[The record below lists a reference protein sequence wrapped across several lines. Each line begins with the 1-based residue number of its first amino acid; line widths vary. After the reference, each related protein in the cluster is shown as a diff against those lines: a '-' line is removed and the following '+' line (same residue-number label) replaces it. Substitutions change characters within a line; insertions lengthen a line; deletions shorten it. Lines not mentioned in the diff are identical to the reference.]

1 MFHDQGGTMQ
11 GGRYIG
17 VHHGVKKLVSGKAS
31 PTLLTIIE
39 GEEVRN
45 YELATENE
53 ELDFVRGLFPTSYR
67 KADEGENLSVFAPH
81 HIKQRGD
88 ERIKVPAGYEGIHLG
103 DTVAMMLGGSGDAFA
118 EALARKAEEVGANF
132 YRIAPFRLKEYR
144 ERYLYNKDVQ
154 ESLVLAELV
163 SHSPDLFQ
171 RITSRDI
178 DLITVREIYRRRMN
192 AMKDRMAAAHRLRQL
207 AIGQS
212 FRDAGLSPESTV
224 EIAFERLKTT
234 DPSFLA
240 IQEDEK
246 RLVKE
251 LDEAVKKL
259 DIWPLFEQIEGV
271 GPSIA
276 ARLISAII
284 DVKRF
289 DSAAK
294 LKRYCGVAVID
305 GKFMRRRSGE
315 TCGYSN
321 DARQA
326 LYLLAEQF
334 NRRPDS
340 EWGKKLRQYKTNLR
354 TAHPEVEIGENG
366 KKRYTDAHI
375 HKMGLWRTAT
385 RFVEWLYDEWMKIEV
400 EAEEPLPIA

>member
-1 MFHDQGGTMQ
+1 MQ
-11 GGRYIG
+11 NSSGRFIG
-17 VHHGVKKLVSGKAS
+17 VHHGVKRLVSGKAS
-31 PTLLTIIE
+31 PTQLTIIE
-39 GEEVRN
+39 GEEVRS

-53 ELDFVRGLFPTSYR
+53 ELDLVRGVYPVSFR
-67 KADEGENLSVFAPH
+67 KATEGEDLSSYAEH
-81 HIKQRGD
+81 HVKSGKQV
-88 ERIKVPAGYEGIHLG
+88 KVPTGYEGIQEG
-103 DTVAMMLGGSGDAFA
+103 DTVAMILGGSGDALA
-118 EALARKAEEVGANF
+118 EALARRAEKVGASF
-132 YRIAPFRLKEYR
+132 YRIAPFRFKE
-144 ERYLYNKDVQ
+144 ERTQYNGEA
-154 ESLVLAELV
+154 ESYILADLIRQDT
-163 SHSPDLFQ
+163 DLFQ
-171 RITSRDI
+171 PITSRDI
-178 DLITVREIYRRRMN
+178 DLITVREIYRRRN
-192 AMKDRMAAAHRLRQL
+192 KAMKDRMAAANRLRQL

-212 FRDAGLSPESTV
+212 FRDADMVPENTV

-240 IQEDEK
+240 IQAEEK
-246 RLVKE
+246 RLAKE

-271 GPSIA
+271 GPGIA

-289 DSAAK
+289 DTAAK

-340 EWGKKLRQYKTNLR
+340 VWGKKLREYKANLR
-354 TAHPEVEIGENG
+354 VAHPEVEIGEGG
-366 KKRYTDAHI
+366 KKRYTDGHI
-375 HKMGLWRTAT
+375 HKMALWRTAT
-385 RFVEWLYDEWMKIEV
+385 RFVEWLYDEWMK
-400 EAEEPLPIA
+400 AEITAEDPILVA